1 MRLRYLAVLLVLA
14 AVWGSSFLF
23 IKIGVAEMHPI
34 TLVATRLVVGA
45 TILLVVLYGRGLRL
59 PTDFRTWVDL
69 FVVGITGLIIPY
81 VLITWGEQY
90 IDSSMASI
98 LNATVPLFSV
108 LLTYIWTR
116 DEQWSSLKLVGILTG
131 FVGVLVAVGIG
142 AVNQDRASM
151 EGDIAILV
159 ASFFYAVAGLYG
171 RRAFHG
177 MPALVPATGQLV
189 SGAVL
194 ITPVAVLGF
203 GIPDPL
209 PSATAIGAVLALG
222 VLGTSV
228 AYILLYWL
236 MERIGATRTSM
247 VTYLLPPFA
256 MVYGAVF
263 LDEAISRNAIL
274 GLGLV
279 VIGILLANGMLRLDL
294 PARLMRRVS

>member
-1 MRLRYLAVLLVLA
+1 MRFRYLAVLLVLA

-23 IKIGVAEMHPI
+23 IKIGVAEMHPV

-59 PTDFRTWVDL
+59 PTEARTWVDL
-69 FVVGITGLIIPY
+69 LVVGVTGLIIPY
-81 VLITWGEQY
+81 VLITWGEQF
-90 IDSSMASI
+90 IDSNLAAI

-116 DEQWSSLKLVGILTG
+116 DEQWNSLKLAGILVG
-131 FVGVLVAVGIG
+131 FAGVMVAVGIG
-142 AVNQDRASM
+142 AINGDRASL

-159 ASFFYAVAGLYG
+159 ASFFYAIAGIYG
-171 RRAFHG
+171 RRAFRG

-194 ITPVAVLGF
+194 ITPVALLGW

-209 PSATAIGAVLALG
+209 PSSIAIGAVLALG

-256 MVYGAVF
+256 IVYGAVF

-279 VIGILLANGMLRLDL
+279 IVGILLANGVLRLDL
-294 PARLMRRVS
+294 PARLTRRVS